1 MSCVKAVAHLLLL
14 SLLVTVASAAEPTT
28 LSFLRATVAKAA
40 YDAEVAF
47 HADPLGNTDRVLH
60 SLMDKKVC
68 TVETLGTATLV
79 DGTFSVDT
87 TREVHFFAPTAAG
100 TYTLETAE
108 RKVGFRCNGKLDG
121 RQPPYTLF
129 YDLYYSRLIRRV
141 PIGFDKN
148 LAPDLDAGLPEMESM
163 GMRSGRA
170 LIQGE
175 PSPLGISP
183 TGPDLPTV
191 TIFFVVLR

>member
-1 MSCVKAVAHLLLL
+1 MLLTRLFLL
-14 SLLVTVASAAEPTT
+14 SLLVTAASSADPTT
-28 LSFLRATVAKAA
+28 LTFKRATVVKAT
-40 YDAEVAF
+40 YDAEVAL
-47 HADPLGNTDRVLH
+47 HADPLGKIDRALR
-60 SLMDKKVC
+60 SLMDQKAC

-87 TREVHFFAPTAAG
+87 TRAVHFFAPTAAG

-108 RKVGFRCNGKLDG
+108 RRVGFRCTGKLG
-121 RQPPYTLF
+121 GGQPPYTLS
-129 YDLYYSRLIRRV
+129 YELYFSRLMRRL

-148 LAPDLDAGLPEMESM
+148 LAPDLDAGLPEMETM
-163 GMRSGRA
+163 GMRSGRT

-175 PSPLGISP
+175 PSPLGMSP

-191 TIFFVVLR
+191 TLFFVVMR